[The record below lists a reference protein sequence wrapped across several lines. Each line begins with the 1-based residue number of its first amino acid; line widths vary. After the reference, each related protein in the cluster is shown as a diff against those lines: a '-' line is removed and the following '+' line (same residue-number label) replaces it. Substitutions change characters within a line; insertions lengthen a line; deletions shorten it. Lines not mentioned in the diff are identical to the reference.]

1 MSRLLT
7 FSGHVPHPSVHA
19 DRVSHR
25 KKVYSSR
32 SSMRCIYAARCERTY
47 RHSTTRRCNSLCSR
61 TVSLPH
67 PAAARWLAS
76 SLAIIRCPSGHE
88 IVGDTEARD
97 TTAPFPSA
105 RLIPPA
111 AARWLASSLAIIRCP
126 SAHEIVGDGHETQ
139 GWRRAR
145 DTRVFSGSRTRASLT
160 RASLASAPAAAGTP
174 TAAASA
180 PAATSSPAAAATT
193 TSRC

>member
-76 SLAIIRCPSGHE
+76 SLAIIRCPS
-88 IVGDTEARD
+88 
-97 TTAPFPSA
+97 
-105 RLIPPA
+105 
-111 AARWLASSLAIIRCP
+111 
-126 SAHEIVGDGHETQ
+126 AHEIVGDGHETQ

-160 RASLASAPAAAGTP
+160 RASLTRASGDAGASLASAPAAAGTP

-180 PAATSSPAAAATT
+180 PAGRGAPAAAATT

>member
-1 MSRLLT
+1 
-7 FSGHVPHPSVHA
+7 
-19 DRVSHR
+19 
-25 KKVYSSR
+25 
-32 SSMRCIYAARCERTY
+32 MRCDICRALVQRTY

-76 SLAIIRCPSGHE
+76 SHTIIRCPSGHE

-111 AARWLASSLAIIRCP
+111 AARWLASSHTIIRCP
-126 SAHEIVGDGHETQ
+126 SGHEIVGDTE
-139 GWRRAR
+139 AR
-145 DTRVFSGSRTRASLT
+145 DTTAHTVLSRSKTRASLA

-193 TSRC
+193 TCRC

>member
-1 MSRLLT
+1 VSRLLT

-88 IVGDTEARD
+88 IVGDTRSTRHNGTVPLSPPHPTRGCTLAGLVARHNPMPIGARD
-97 TTAPFPSA
+97 
-105 RLIPPA
+105 R
-111 AARWLASSLAIIRCP
+111 
-126 SAHEIVGDGHETQ
+126 G
-139 GWRRAR
+139 RRAR
-145 DTRVFSGSRTRASLT
+145 DTRVATGTRHK
-160 RASLASAPAAAGTP
+160 GVQWK
-174 TAAASA
+174 
-180 PAATSSPAAAATT
+180 
-193 TSRC
+193 